1 MRISDWSSDVCSSDL
16 LSDVRAFRRF
26 DRTDAAI
33 VGRVNVADLEARAF
47 AGEAARPER
56 RNAALVRHLGQ
67 RVGLVHEL
75 RKLRRAKEFTYRGD
89 RGLGVDQEI
98 GRAHA

>member
-16 LSDVRAFRRF
+16 
-26 DRTDAAI
+26 
-33 VGRVNVADLEARAF
+33 
-47 AGEAARPER
+47 AARPER

-89 RGLGVDQEI
+89 RGLGVDQVVRHHRRQVEI
-98 GRAHA
+98 GRAKGRERVCQYVKIPVVAVTLRKKNYE